1 MVKGLAS
8 SIIESGHAV
17 KFYRCYRGIG
27 YWEDNMRFFKT
38 LSGLALGLA
47 LSASTA
53 LAGEIVLN
61 SDQTDPAPKKA
72 MEELIADFQKA
83 NPGITVKWNNF
94 DHEGYKSAI
103 RNFLTADAPDVA
115 AWYAGN
121 RMAPF
126 VKAGLF
132 EAVDDVWKDNG
143 LDDQLK
149 SAAAS
154 MTIDG
159 KKWGV
164 PYTYYQWGIYYNKDA
179 YKKAGVTEPK
189 NWAEFVA
196 NCEKFKAAGIDCL
209 TTGTKALWPGAG
221 IFDYIN
227 MRTNGYEF
235 HMDLTAGKAKW
246 TDAKTKA
253 TFAEW
258 AKVVPYM
265 SANASAIDWQDAAA
279 LLVQGKAANY
289 VMGNFAVDTFK
300 KGGMTNDNLGF
311 MVFPEITPGI
321 PRAEEAPTD
330 TFHIP
335 SGAKNKEDAKKFL
348 AFVASPD
355 VQTKMNATLGQLPV
369 NNKSKAADDPFIK
382 AGFEELSSAYAL
394 AQFFDRDAPADM
406 AKAGM
411 EGFQEFMAK
420 PENVDKILERLQKV
434 ADKVYK

>member
-1 MVKGLAS
+1 MTILKGL
-8 SIIESGHAV
+8 
-17 KFYRCYRGIG
+17 
-27 YWEDNMRFFKT
+27 T
-38 LSGLALGLA
+38 GLAFGFALA
-47 LSASTA
+47 CSTA

-61 SDQTDPAPKKA
+61 SDQSDPAPKKA
-72 MEELIADFQKA
+72 MEELIADFQAK

-103 RNFLTADAPDVA
+103 RNFLTADPPDVA

-132 EAVDDVWKDNG
+132 EPVDDVWEANG
-143 LDDQLK
+143 FNDQLK

-164 PYTYYQWGIYYNKDA
+164 PYTYYQWGIYYNKDV
-179 YKKAGVTEPK
+179 YKKVGVSEPK
-189 NWAEFVA
+189 NWDEFVA
-196 NCEKFKAAGIDCL
+196 NCEKFNAAGIDCL

-221 IFDYIN
+221 IFDYMN
-227 MRTNGYEF
+227 LRTNGYEF
-235 HMDLTAGKAKW
+235 HMDLTAGKVAW
-246 TDAKTKA
+246 TDDKVKA
-253 TFAEW
+253 TFANW
-258 AKVVPYM
+258 AKIVPYITKNH
-265 SANASAIDWQDAAA
+265 AAIDWQDAAA

-289 VMGNFAVDTFK
+289 VMGNFAVATFK
-300 KGGMTNDNLGF
+300 DGGMTNDNLGF

-335 SGAKNKEDAKKFL
+335 AGAKNKEDAKKFL
-348 AFVASPD
+348 AYLGSPEA
-355 VQTKMNATLGQLPV
+355 QTKMNATLGQLPT
-369 NNKSKAADDPFIK
+369 NNKAQAADDPYLK
-382 AGFEELSSAYAL
+382 AGFEMLSSAHAL
-394 AQFFDRDAPADM
+394 AQFFDRDAPAEM

-411 EGFQEFMAK
+411 EGFQEFMVK
-420 PENVDKILERLQKV
+420 PENVDKILERLEKTRQ
-434 ADKVYK
+434 KVYK

>member
-1 MVKGLAS
+1 MF
-8 SIIESGHAV
+8 GH
-17 KFYRCYRGIG
+17 RCWWP
-27 YWEDNMRFFKT
+27 WEDYMKIVKS
-38 LSGLALGLA
+38 LLGLGFAFA

-53 LAGEIVLN
+53 LAGELVIN
-61 SDQTDPAPKKA
+61 SDQSDPAPKKA
-72 MEELIADFQKA
+72 MEELIAGFEAA
-83 NPGITVKWNNF
+83 NPDIKVKWNNF

-103 RNFLTADAPDVA
+103 RNFLSADAPDVA

-132 EAVDDVWKDNG
+132 EPVDDVWEANG
-143 LDDQLK
+143 FNNDLK
-149 SAAAS
+149 SAALS

-164 PYTYYQWGIYYNKDA
+164 PYTYYQWGIYYNKEA
-179 YKKAGVTEPK
+179 YKKAGAEVPK
-189 NWAEFVA
+189 TWAEFVA

-221 IFDYIN
+221 IFDYMN
-227 MRTNGYEF
+227 LRTNGYEF
-235 HMDLTAGKAKW
+235 HMDLANGKVPW
-246 TDAKTKA
+246 TDDKVKA

-258 AKVVPYM
+258 KKIQPYIT
-265 SANASAIDWQDAAA
+265 ANHAAIDWQDAAA
-279 LLVQGKAANY
+279 LLSQGKAANY
-289 VMGNFAVDTFK
+289 VMGNFAVATFK
-300 KGGMTNDNLGF
+300 EGGMTNDTLGF

-348 AFVASPD
+348 AYLGSAEA
-355 VQTKMNATLGQLPV
+355 QTKMNATLGQLPT
-369 NNKSKAADDPFIK
+369 NAKSTVGDDPFIK
-382 AGFEELSSAYAL
+382 AGFEMLSNAYAL

-411 EGFQEFMAK
+411 EGFQEFMVK
-420 PENVDKILERLQKV
+420 PENLDAILERLEKTR
-434 ADKVYK
+434 AKVYAQ

>member
-1 MVKGLAS
+1 MVAAILGGPSMTILKSL
-8 SIIESGHAV
+8 
-17 KFYRCYRGIG
+17 
-27 YWEDNMRFFKT
+27 
-38 LSGLALGLA
+38 LGLGFAFA
-47 LSASTA
+47 LSTSTA
-53 LAGEIVLN
+53 LAGELVIN
-61 SDQTDPAPKKA
+61 SDQSDPAPKKA
-72 MEELIADFQKA
+72 MEDLIMDFEAK
-83 NPGITVKWNNF
+83 NPDIKVKWNNF

-132 EAVDDVWKDNG
+132 EPVDDVWESNG
-143 LDDQLK
+143 FNDQLK

-164 PYTYYQWGIYYNKDA
+164 PYTYYQWGIYYNKEA
-179 YKKAGVTEPK
+179 YKKAGAEVPK

-221 IFDYIN
+221 IFDYMN
-227 MRTNGYEF
+227 LRVNGYEF
-235 HMDLTAGKAKW
+235 HMDLANGKVPW
-246 TDAKTKA
+246 TDPRVKA

-258 AKVVPYM
+258 AKIVPYIT
-265 SANASAIDWQDAAA
+265 ANHAAIDWQDAAA
-279 LLVQGKAANY
+279 LLSQGKAANY
-289 VMGNFAVDTFK
+289 VMGNFAVATFK
-300 KGGMTNDNLGF
+300 DGGMTNDTLGF
-311 MVFPEITPGI
+311 MVFPEITPGV

-348 AFVASPD
+348 AYLGSAEA
-355 VQTKMNATLGQLPV
+355 QTKMNATLGQLPT
-369 NNKSKAADDPFIK
+369 NNTSTVGDDPFIK
-382 AGFEELSSAYAL
+382 AGFEMLSSAYAL

-411 EGFQEFMAK
+411 EGFQEFMVK
-420 PENVDKILERLQKV
+420 PEKVDAILERLEKV
-434 ADKVYK
+434 RQKVYK